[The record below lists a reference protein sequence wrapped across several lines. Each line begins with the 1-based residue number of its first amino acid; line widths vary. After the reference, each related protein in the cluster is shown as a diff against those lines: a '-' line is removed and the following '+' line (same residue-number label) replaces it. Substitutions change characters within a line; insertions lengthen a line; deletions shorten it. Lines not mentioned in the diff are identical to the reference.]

1 MATREQMQRAA
12 LSVPASIA
20 EGHGRKATGAFINH
34 LSIASGSLLELETQ
48 IELSNRLGFLPEADT
63 ANVLSLTSELG
74 RMLAGLK
81 TSLEARSKPNP
92 ES

>member
-1 MATREQMQRAA
+1 MQRAA
-12 LSVPASIA
+12 LSVPANIA
-20 EGHGRKATGAFINH
+20 GGHGRKATGAFINH
-34 LSIASGSLLELETQ
+34 LSITTGSLLELETQ
-48 IELSNRLGFLPEADT
+48 IELSNRLGFVPEADT

-81 TSLEARSKPNP
+81 TSLTGQLNP